1 MSAVTTSRAR
11 VVRDPIR
18 VPVPKAARS
27 ALLIVHI
34 VAIAAWIGLDVALGL
49 LVFVPMAAPEWTAAC
64 YQVLPLLF
72 WPLVVAGALSA
83 FSGIALGLVT
93 RWGLVRHWWVAIK
106 IVINAVLVVLVFV
119 LLGPG
124 LDAAGEYGRAVAAG
138 EVPAVEVPRLY
149 MPPIVSTTA
158 LVVATALSV
167 VKPKGRLRR

>member
-1 MSAVTTSRAR
+1 MTTVTRAVRE
-11 VVRDPIR
+11 PIR
-18 VPVPKAARS
+18 LPVPKRART
-27 ALLIVHI
+27 ALLTVH
-34 VAIAAWIGLDVALGL
+34 VVSTAAWIGLDVALGL

-72 WPLVVAGALSA
+72 WPLIIVGVLSLI
-83 FSGIALGLVT
+83 SGVALGLVT

-106 IVINAVLVVLVFV
+106 LVLNLVLIVLVAL

-138 EVPAVEVPRLY
+138 DIPAVEVPRLY

-158 LVVATALSV
+158 LIVATALSV
-167 VKPKGRLRR
+167 AKPKGRVRPVSR

>member
-1 MSAVTTSRAR
+1 MTAVTS
-11 VVRDPIR
+11 VR
-18 VPVPKAARS
+18 VPVPRAARS
-27 ALLIVHI
+27 TLLVVHL

-49 LVFVPMAAPEWTAAC
+49 LVLVPMAAPDWTTAC

-72 WPLVVAGALSA
+72 WPLLTAGMLSALS
-83 FSGIALGLVT
+83 GVALGLVT

-106 IVINAVLVVLVFV
+106 LVINLVLIVLVAL

-124 LDAAGEYGRAVAAG
+124 LDAAGEFGRALAAG

-158 LVVATALSV
+158 LVVAMVLSV
-167 VKPKGRLRR
+167 VKPKGRLRA

>member
-1 MSAVTTSRAR
+1 MTAVTAGRA
-11 VVRDPIR
+11 VRDPVR
-18 VPVPKAARS
+18 VPVPRAARS

-49 LVFVPMAAPEWTAAC
+49 LVLVPMAAPEWTAAC

-72 WPLVVAGALSA
+72 WPLLTAGLLSALS
-83 FSGIALGLVT
+83 GVALGLVT

-106 IVINAVLVVLVFV
+106 LMINVVLIVLVAL

-124 LDAAGEYGRAVAAG
+124 LDAAGEFGRALAAG

-158 LVVATALSV
+158 LVVATVLSV
-167 VKPKGRLRR
+167 VKPKGRLRA

>member
-1 MSAVTTSRAR
+1 MTAVTS
-11 VVRDPIR
+11 VR
-18 VPVPKAARS
+18 VPVPRAARS
-27 ALLIVHI
+27 TLLVVHL

-49 LVFVPMAAPEWTAAC
+49 LVLVPMAAPEWTTVC

-72 WPLVVAGALSA
+72 WPLLTAGMLSALS
-83 FSGIALGLVT
+83 GVALGLVT

-106 IVINAVLVVLVFV
+106 LVINLVLIVLVAL

-124 LDAAGEYGRAVAAG
+124 LDAAGEFGRALAAG

-158 LVVATALSV
+158 LVVATVLSV
-167 VKPKGRLRR
+167 VKPKGRLRA